1 MLARLQ
7 TCIAVTLLLLAAGW
21 LWFTVPAGRWGLAGG
36 GLLVLGG
43 GHAVVLGLEFL
54 LVARLNRLDSA
65 PRASAAQ
72 RWRAWWAECLSAPL
86 VFLWRQPFRSRRW
99 PDHLPATARGRRGVL
114 LVHGFVCNRGLWN
127 DWLQRLTALDVPV
140 VAVNLEPVF
149 GAIDDYA
156 SVIEAAVAR
165 LQAATG
171 LPPLVVAHSMGGL
184 AVRRWRAEA
193 GHAARLHHVV
203 TLGTPH
209 HGTWLAR
216 WAVTL
221 NAVQMRL
228 HGPWLAGLAAREA
241 AAAAGAADF
250 TCFYSHCDN
259 IVCPASTATLTD
271 ADNRHLPGTAHV
283 HMVAHPAPW
292 EEALRRLGLRQ
303 AERSA

>member
-7 TCIAVTLLLLAAGW
+7 TCIAFSLLLLAAGW
-21 LWFTVPAGRWGLAGG
+21 LAWTLPEGRFGLAGA

-43 GHAVVLGLEFL
+43 GHGVVLGLEFL
-54 LVARLNRLDSA
+54 LVSRLNRADPA
-65 PRASAAQ
+65 PPASVAQ
-72 RWRAWWAECLSAPL
+72 RWCAWWAECLSAPQ
-86 VFLWRQPFRSRRW
+86 VFLWQQPFRSRRW
-99 PDHLPATARGRRGVL
+99 PDHLPPSAGGRRGVL

-149 GAIDDYA
+149 GRIDDYA
-156 SVIEAAVAR
+156 PVIEAAVAR

-184 AVRRWRAEA
+184 AVRHWRARP
-193 GHAARLHHVV
+193 GHAARVQHVI

-216 WAVTL
+216 WAVTP

-228 HGPWLAGLAAREA
+228 HGAWLTALQAREA
-241 AAAAGAADF
+241 GAAASARDF

-259 IVCPASTATLTD
+259 IVCPASTATLPG
-271 ADNRHLPGTAHV
+271 AGNRHLPGTAHV
-283 HMVAHPAPW
+283 HMVAHPGPW
-292 EEALRRLGLRQ
+292 LEALRRLDRP
-303 AERSA
+303 ASD